1 MVNGYFSA
9 KQCQQNQY
17 REHVGGT
24 VSELRARYYNIISL
38 NKKLD
43 QLVLF
48 DL

>member
-24 VSELRARYYNIISL
+24 VSELRARYY
-38 NKKLD
+38 KKLD